1 MAVTLTTSYQYIGR
15 TSAKTQDGKGT
26 HYLILYAKSSPNT
39 TTGIHTVTVQTKLAS
54 NSGTFYGYSTTT
66 STGTINGTQAFS
78 VSKMPNAAWSGKNA
92 IASDMGGGTAFSQSF
107 TLGSGSVD
115 VDCTNGLAK
124 DISIQGYYYFN
135 NDGTTYTPPKGQ
147 KFTVNATV
155 TLPAI
160 PRAAEITAAP
170 DFNDEENPTIT
181 IKNVMGTNATKLE
194 TCIAYQGSDGV
205 WTSAAVPY
213 REITDKTATSY
224 TFNLTDT
231 ERNALR
237 AQAPN
242 SSTLA
247 VSFFIK
253 TTIGTNT
260 FSKSVAK
267 TMSIIN
273 ANPTITWSSVEEQDA
288 DVLKSEVKDLG
299 VFLKGI
305 SDVKITTTP
314 TMKKSA
320 TLKSIKYTHNGA
332 SLVTNPATFT
342 NIATNSFSCTVTDSR
357 GNTATSSH
365 TVALLDYILPNASN
379 LKIYRD
385 TAVDPKK
392 IKIDATINYFN
403 SNFASGIANSIN
415 LVLSNS
421 AGTKQTITNYSVSG
435 NTITINGL
443 ETNFTLAETA
453 SDTYTL
459 TITDKVTSVPV
470 SKKVSL
476 LVPTLEMGQYDVQVN
491 GDLYVA
497 DTSRGNIRT
506 VSKHVANDLYPVGS
520 IYITV
525 DANFKPA
532 AAFGGSWESF
542 GAGRTIVGVNASDT
556 DFATVEKT
564 GGHKE
569 LQQHTHTI
577 TVDTKSLTGQW
588 RNGNA
593 RFPGTTT
600 ATGIITNY
608 KASVAGYWSET
619 GGTDTN
625 TMGFNIDASHNHT
638 ASAANTGTGTGKN
651 LQPYITVYMW
661 KRVG

>member
-1 MAVTLTTSYQYIGR
+1 MAITLTTSYQYIGR
-15 TSAKTQDGKGT
+15 TSAKAQSGSGS
-26 HYLILYAKSSPNT
+26 HYLLLYAKSSPNT

-54 NSGTFYGYSTTT
+54 NYGTFYGYSTTT

-78 VSKMPNAAWSGKNA
+78 ASKMPNAAWSGKNA
-92 IASDMGGGTAFSQSF
+92 IAADMGGGTAFSQSF

-124 DISIQGYYYFN
+124 DIAIQGYYYFN
-135 NDGTTYTPPKGQ
+135 HDGASYTPPKGQ

-194 TCIAYQGSDGV
+194 TCIAYQDSAGA

-224 TFNLTDT
+224 TFNLTDE

-242 SSTLA
+242 SNTLA
-247 VSFFIK
+247 VAFFIK

-273 ANPTITWSSVEEQDA
+273 ANPTITWSSIEEQDA
-288 DVLKSEVKDLG
+288 DVLNSEIKDLG
-299 VFLKGI
+299 IFLKGI
-305 SDVKITTTP
+305 SDIKITTSP
-314 TMKKSA
+314 VMKKSA

-357 GNTATSSH
+357 GNTATSSQ
-365 TVALLDYILPNASN
+365 TVSLLDYILPNASN

-392 IKIDATINYFN
+392 IKMDATINYFN
-403 SNFASGIANSIN
+403 SNFASGVANTIN
-415 LVLSNS
+415 LTLSNS
-421 AGTKQTITNYSVSG
+421 AGTTQTITNYSVSG
-435 NTITINGL
+435 NIITISDL

-459 TITDKVTSVPV
+459 TITDKITSVPI

-491 GDLYVA
+491 GDLYIA
-497 DTSRGNIRT
+497 DSSRSNIKT
-506 VSKHVANDLYPVGS
+506 ISKYVANDIYPVGS
-520 IYITV
+520 IYMST
-525 DANFKPA
+525 ASTSPA
-532 AAFGGSWESF
+532 SLFGGTWERIQGKFLLAANDSADDYN
-542 GAGRTIVGVNASDT
+542 AG
-556 DFATVEKT
+556 KT
-564 GGHKE
+564 GGSVSTTLTTE
-569 LQQHTHTI
+569 NLPAHTHGSKSLSGTFRMRKSTGDANEITAVSGIVSSAAYSTTTTTI
-577 TVDTKSLTGQW
+577 TNSSTKYGQQTITI
-588 RNGNA
+588 NA
-593 RFPGTTT
+593 THEHSSVGSGT
-600 ATGIITNY
+600 AFSNMPPFL
-608 KASVAGYWSET
+608 A
-619 GGTDTN
+619 
-625 TMGFNIDASHNHT
+625 
-638 ASAANTGTGTGKN
+638 
-651 LQPYITVYMW
+651 VYVW
-661 KRVG
+661 QRIA

>member
-15 TSAKTQDGKGT
+15 ASAKTQNGSGT
-26 HYLILYAKSSPNT
+26 HYLLLYAKSSPNT

-124 DISIQGYYYFN
+124 DIAIQGYYYFN
-135 NDGTTYTPPKGQ
+135 NDGATYTPPKGT

-194 TCIAYQGSDGV
+194 TCIAYQGSDGT

-224 TFNLTDT
+224 TFNLTET

-237 AQAPN
+237 ALVPN

-247 VSFFIK
+247 VSFYIK
-253 TTIGTNT
+253 TTIGSNT
-260 FSKSVAK
+260 FTKSVAK

-273 ANPTITWSSVEEQDA
+273 ANPTITWSSVEEQDT

-403 SNFASGIANSIN
+403 SNFASGIANSIS

-435 NTITINGL
+435 NTIIINGL
-443 ETNFTLAETA
+443 ETDFTLAETA

-491 GDLYVA
+491 GSLYIA
-497 DTSRGNIRT
+497 DTSRGNIKT
-506 VSKHVANDLYPVGS
+506 VGKYVANEIYPVGA
-520 IYITV
+520 IYMSTTSTSPASLFGGTWERIQGQFLLAGNDAYDQYKPGASGGATNV
-525 DANFKPA
+525 TLTTANLPAHTHGSKSLSGWFRLRKSTGDANEITAVGGIVTSA
-532 AAFGGSWESF
+532 AYTTTNTTITNSSTKYNQQTITINATHEHDSVGSGTSF
-542 GAGRTIVGVNASDT
+542 GIMPPFLA
-556 DFATVEKT
+556 
-564 GGHKE
+564 
-569 LQQHTHTI
+569 
-577 TVDTKSLTGQW
+577 
-588 RNGNA
+588 
-593 RFPGTTT
+593 
-600 ATGIITNY
+600 
-608 KASVAGYWSET
+608 
-619 GGTDTN
+619 
-625 TMGFNIDASHNHT
+625 
-638 ASAANTGTGTGKN
+638 
-651 LQPYITVYMW
+651 VYVW
-661 KRVG
+661 KRTA